1 MTSSGERILIVESNP
16 DISNLVARQA
26 LNPLGYNTHV
36 VGEAATAI
44 QQAVRNPPDLIIANL
59 NLPGLSGK
67 DLLTALI
74 SQGVTAPVIVVAE
87 KGQEQS
93 VIQAFRLGA
102 VDALFWPVRDAE
114 VVRVVERALDQT
126 RESQARQ
133 RLGRQLDATHVELEK
148 NLREL
153 RTILD
158 IGRAVITMKDQRQ
171 LFDRI
176 LEGAQQLANADISWL
191 MVRDDKI
198 RNYVLVAHRGLPA
211 AWARRLS
218 QPLDDGISSL
228 VALSGESLSIHGTPL
243 EKFRVA
249 ALGKSA
255 AVLPLKVQNE
265 VIGLLMVVRKPNQEI
280 EKDTLTL
287 LEAVADFASISLV
300 QARLF
305 RAVEQTAEVAKANE
319 RIRASMLESLK
330 DAIREETQASTYPL
344 EALVSGQSGPLTS
357 EQKQALKAVQSSLQ
371 RLAHTAEKTLP
382 AESIKLN

>member
-16 DISNLVARQA
+16 DISNLMARQA
-26 LNPLGYNTHV
+26 LNPLGYNTHL

-74 SQGVTAPVIVVAE
+74 SQGITAPVIVVAE

-114 VVRVVERALDQT
+114 IVRVVERALDQT

-176 LEGAQQLANADISWL
+176 LEGAQQLANANISWL

-255 AVLPLKVQNE
+255 AVLPLKVQSE
-265 VIGLLMVVRKPNQEI
+265 VIGLLMVVRKPDQEI

-330 DAIREETQASTYPL
+330 DSIREETQASMHPL
-344 EALVSGQSGPLTS
+344 EALASGQSGPLTS
-357 EQKQALKAVQSSLQ
+357 EQKQALKAVQNSLQ
-371 RLAHTAEKTLP
+371 RLAHTAEKTIP